1 MGRLIVVS
9 NRLPFTVRTSPEGFE
24 LSPSS
29 GGLVTALGAYLEG
42 RRKSDPDFEC
52 IWLGWPGAVV
62 PEALQPEVRRQA
74 LERHAAYPVFL
85 SADDTENYYLG
96 FPNRTLWPLFH
107 YFPSYVDYDPR
118 YWESYVRANQQ
129 FTDALLELLQPSD
142 VIWIHDYQLLLMPGM
157 LRARAPEATIGF
169 FLHIPFPAHE
179 IFRLL
184 PGGWKREILTG
195 MLGADLIGFHTHEY
209 TQYFLNSVFRVLG
222 HDHHLGQIAMRDQVR
237 RADTFPIG
245 IDFERF
251 MQAASSE
258 GVKKR
263 KAEILSGIRGRKAVF
278 SVDRL
283 DYTKGI
289 LNRLRGFEEFLLRY
303 PEWREKVVFLL
314 TVIPSRVEVR
324 QYQKM
329 KHELDERVGQINGQF
344 GTMEWVPIVYQYRSL
359 DFETLSALYE
369 LSPVALITPLR
380 DGMNLV
386 AKEYLASKPD
396 GTGVLILS
404 EMAGAARELSEAIL
418 INPNHFA
425 EIADALQQALQM
437 DPEEQIRRNRPMQE
451 RLRAY
456 DAKRWAAHF
465 LSDLARVKM
474 QQGQLATK
482 HLMPPVQ
489 EEVLKLHTE
498 SRRALILLDYD
509 GTLVPFAMQ
518 PNLAAPDNEI
528 LSLLSD
534 LANDPKNHLYLISG
548 RDRVVL
554 DTWFKD
560 TKVRMIA
567 EHGASVRDEAGAWRL
582 LQPLA
587 SDWKARIRPILR
599 MYVDRVAGS
608 LLEEKEFALAWHYR
622 RCEPELGAQRAKEL
636 IDEITQFTANFDV
649 QVLEG
654 KMVVEIRNSGVNKG
668 AAAVRM
674 IRELEPDF
682 VLAVGDDQTD
692 EELFRALPALAI
704 SVRVGSPFSHAKY
717 SLSDFREVRRF
728 VRRLL
733 SGKGPKTRLD
743 DDAADAE
750 TPLPDVAE

>member
-9 NRLPFTVRTSPEGFE
+9 NRLPFTVRPKPSSGFE
-24 LSPSS
+24 LAPSS

-42 RRKSDPDFEC
+42 RRKSEPDFAC
-52 IWLGWPGAVV
+52 VWLGWPGAAV
-62 PEALQPEVRRQA
+62 PDEMKDEVRRVA
-74 LERHAAYPVFL
+74 LERHGAYPVFL
-85 SADDTENYYLG
+85 SSDDTENYYHG

-118 YWESYVRANQQ
+118 YWDSYVRANQQ
-129 FTDALLELLQPSD
+129 FTDALLEILQPDD
-142 VIWIHDYQLLLMPGM
+142 VVWIHDYQLLLVPGM
-157 LRARAPEATIGF
+157 LRAKVPQATIGF
-169 FLHIPFPAHE
+169 FLHVPFPAHE
-179 IFRLL
+179 IFRLM
-184 PGGWKREILTG
+184 PGQWKREILTG
-195 MLGADLIGFHTHEY
+195 MLGADLVGFHTHEY
-209 TQYFLNSVFRVLG
+209 TQYFLNCVFRVLG
-222 HDHHLGQIAMRDQVR
+222 HDHHLGQVAMRDQVR
-237 RADTFPIG
+237 RADTYPIG
-245 IDFERF
+245 IDFEHF

-258 GVKKR
+258 AVKR
-263 KAEILSGIRGRKAVF
+263 RRAEILSGIRGRRTVF

-289 LNRLRGFEEFLLRY
+289 LNRLRGYEEFLVRY

-314 TVIPSRVEVR
+314 TVVPSRVEVT
-324 QYQKM
+324 QYQQM

-359 DFETLSALYE
+359 DFETLSALYS

-404 EMAGAARELSEAIL
+404 EMAGAARELNEAIL

-425 EIADALQQALQM
+425 EIADALQQALTM
-437 DPEEQIRRNRPMQE
+437 DVEEQVRRNRPMQE

-465 LSDLARVKM
+465 LSDLARVKT
-474 QQGQLATK
+474 QQGQLATR

-489 EEVLKLHTE
+489 DEVLRQHAE
-498 SRRALILLDYD
+498 AQRALILLDYD

-518 PNLAAPDNEI
+518 PNLAGPDNEI
-528 LSLLSD
+528 LSLLSG
-534 LANDPKNHLYLISG
+534 LAADPRNILYLISG
-548 RDRVVL
+548 RDRVAL
-554 DTWFKD
+554 DTWFRD
-560 TKVRMIA
+560 PAIGMIA
-567 EHGASVRDEAGAWRL
+567 EHGASLRPPGGQWRM
-582 LQPLA
+582 LQPLP

-622 RCEPELGAQRAKEL
+622 RSEPELGAQRAKEL
-636 IDEITQFTANFDV
+636 IDEVTQFTANFDV

-668 AAAVRM
+668 AAALRV

-682 VLAVGDDQTD
+682 ILAIGDDQTD
-692 EELFRALPALAI
+692 EELFRALPQHAI

-733 SGKGPKTRLD
+733 PGTEASASDPGTQGTSWS
-743 DDAADAE
+743 
-750 TPLPDVAE
+750 DVAE